1 VLPAEGGTVAAMI
14 GYNEAKR
21 WARDKSR
28 FGHGDIRGIAGPE
41 TANNAATGAAMVPTL
56 ALGIPGSATTA
67 VILGALLVH
76 GLRPGPHLFTTT
88 PLLLYAIFTAM
99 LLANVLFLGLGLVGA
114 KLFARVTLIPVKF
127 LWPSVFVLA
136 CVGSY
141 ALQQSLLDVWI
152 MVLAGILG
160 FVLKRYGFS
169 AAPIIMGLILG
180 ELVENSLKQS
190 LIIFDHNW
198 LRFLDRPI
206 VVVLLVLVLA
216 SVTTPLVGRLRA
228 RRRRLPEG

>member
-1 VLPAEGGTVAAMI
+1 
-14 GYNEAKR
+14 
-21 WARDKSR
+21 
-28 FGHGDIRGIAGPE
+28 
-41 TANNAATGAAMVPTL
+41 
-56 ALGIPGSATTA
+56 
-67 VILGALLVH
+67 
-76 GLRPGPHLFTTT
+76 
-88 PLLLYAIFTAM
+88 
-99 LLANVLFLGLGLVGA
+99 
-114 KLFARVTLIPVKF
+114 VTLIPVKF

-136 CVGSY
+136 CIGSY

-152 MVLAGILG
+152 MVVAGILG

-206 VVVLLVLVLA
+206 VDILLALTLLSIGA
-216 SVTTPLVGRLRA
+216 PIFRRIRS
-228 RRRRLPEG
+228 RRRASAQTKERPAT